1 MVVRILL
8 AAAFVA
14 ATSTA
19 WADGS
24 CPRMQQNAAYVALL
38 ESQKAT
44 ATAQPATE
52 ADAITLPEATGEGV
66 ETAQAVE

>member
-14 ATSTA
+14 ASSTA
-19 WADGS
+19 WAGGD
-24 CPRMQQNAAYVALL
+24 CPRMQQQAAYVALL

-44 ATAQPATE
+44 E
-52 ADAITLPEATGEGV
+52 ADAIALPEATGEDV
-66 ETAQAVE
+66 ETAQVVE